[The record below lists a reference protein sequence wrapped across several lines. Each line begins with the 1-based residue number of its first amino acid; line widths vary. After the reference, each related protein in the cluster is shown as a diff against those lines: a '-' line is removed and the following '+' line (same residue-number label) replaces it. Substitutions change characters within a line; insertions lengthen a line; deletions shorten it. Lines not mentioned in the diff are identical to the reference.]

1 MVRVRG
7 VARVLAV
14 LAIAGTGPALAAPIQ
29 FTGNVA
35 SDFPLSNPSVTNT
48 YVGEGA
54 GLVAGPSGSTP
65 NQLPSGF
72 WIQDIRSSYDAAT
85 DTMSVGVQGYQN
97 VAGQEAI
104 FGDSS
109 GNPNPALDQNSNM
122 GGDKSIAISFAPIS
136 TSGGHQVPGTPVV
149 IAGIP
154 ADKSKVGSGTIDG
167 FTVSQDTNTPGLPQ
181 YSFGQQLP
189 QFTGKLAFNP
199 SAAHPDLE
207 FTIPN
212 FSKIPGLNP
221 SKGYYMQVYAGSA
234 QDIVSGEV
242 SSGWF
247 KVPALEQQTVPE
259 PATWLAWMLV
269 AGGAV
274 WRCRRSRPARPCG
287 ALPRTG

>member
-7 VARVLAV
+7 VAWVLAV
-14 LAIAGTGPALAAPIQ
+14 LALAGTGPAQADPIS

-35 SDFPLSNPSVTNT
+35 HDFPKSNPGVTT
-48 YVGEGA
+48 TFVGEGA

-65 NQLPSGF
+65 NQLASGF
-72 WIQDIRSSYDAAT
+72 WIQDIRTSYDAAS
-85 DTMSVGVQGYQN
+85 DTMSVGVRGYQN

-109 GNPNPALDQNSNM
+109 GNLNPGLDQNPNM
-122 GGDKSIAISFAPIS
+122 GGDKSIAISFAPVS
-136 TSGGHQVPGTPVV
+136 SSGGHPVPGVPVV

-189 QFTGKLAFNP
+189 QYTGNLAFNP

-207 FTIPN
+207 FTIKN
-212 FSKIPGLNP
+212 FSKIPGLNA
-221 SKGYYMQVYAGSA
+221 KNGYYMQVYAGSA

-242 SSGWF
+242 SSGWL
-247 KVPALEQQTVPE
+247 KVPALQQQTIPE
-259 PATWLAWMLV
+259 PATWMAWMLV
-269 AGGAV
+269 AAGAA
-274 WRCRRSRPARPCG
+274 WRYGRSRQPARS
-287 ALPRTG
+287 